1 MADRYQYT
9 YLETGCI
16 RVLRLVSLTPDIR
29 LQFEEV
35 SLDSNPV
42 YNALSYTWGE
52 PVFTKRVFI
61 DNAYL
66 DVTPSLHDCLQHLA
80 GYTGSRIW
88 IDALC
93 INQVD
98 DEEKSRQVQA
108 MARVYRQ
115 ATKVI
120 IWLGPSADGSDQAMK
135 GAETYGRA
143 AIDAGILNL
152 NAENMTSW
160 DDATEDTEVG
170 RIKAALVKLMAK
182 AADSEG
188 DANRVDER
196 FPRLAFA
203 KLSYRPYMTRVWVK
217 QEITLA
223 RDTHV
228 LCGTHSTAVECLH
241 ALVIFYSILQ
251 PWEIQEWRGGRST
264 RIPGPFSEQELMA
277 VESPWDLLK
286 TASASEALGFAL
298 LGRKTYRQKGPL
310 PLYQL
315 LQQSY
320 IRRSKDV
327 LCCKDPRD
335 KIWGLAGISS
345 DIDELGL
352 KVDYTSSVDVVY
364 EATARAL
371 LLQGNVD
378 MLRWARAAELK
389 SPSWVP
395 NWEVPVLMGWSEDSG
410 KPLFKATK
418 SKRQPESQ
426 DTHAAMPG
434 SIRLHGVLVDTIAD
448 LGSIWMADPDKTFDQ
463 GAFVQMIRDLV
474 TFLEKSRYPEDQ
486 QTDAAFRIPIADKE
500 FPESSPYFVR
510 ATKRS
515 EDQFSALISKE
526 MDSDMM
532 ATTYSYQS
540 CMSYN
545 YMARPILSKQGFVGL
560 APATAEPGDVIVLLF
575 GGSTPFILRPR
586 ASDQG
591 GYFVIGE
598 SYVYGIMDGEF
609 LDGGESS
616 VAFDLW

>member
-1 MADRYQYT
+1 MTDRYQYT

-16 RVLRLVSLTPDIR
+16 RLLRLVSVTPDIR

-61 DNAYL
+61 ENAFL

-80 GYTGSRIW
+80 GYTGTRIW

-98 DEEKSRQVQA
+98 HEEKSRQVQA

-120 IWLGPSADGSDQAMK
+120 IWLGPSADDSDQAMK

-143 AIDAGILNL
+143 AMDAGILNL
-152 NAENMTSW
+152 NAGNMTSW
-160 DDATEDTEVG
+160 DDAAEDTEIG
-170 RIKAALVKLMAK
+170 RTKDALLKLMAK

-203 KLSYRPYMTRVWVK
+203 KLTHRSYITRVWVK

-223 RDTHV
+223 RDTDV
-228 LCGTHSTAVECLH
+228 LCGTHTTTVECLH
-241 ALVIFYSILQ
+241 ALVLFYGILQ
-251 PWEIQEWRGGRST
+251 PWEIGEWRGGRST
-264 RIPGPFSEQELMA
+264 RIPGPFSEPELMA
-277 VESPWDLLK
+277 AESPWDLLK
-286 TASASEALGFAL
+286 TAGASDAFGFVL
-298 LGRKTYRQKGPL
+298 SGRRTYRQKGPL

-320 IRRSKDV
+320 IRRSKHV

-345 DIDELGL
+345 DMDELGL
-352 KVDYTSSVDVVY
+352 KVDYTSSVGVVY

-371 LLQGNVD
+371 FLQGNVD
-378 MLRWARAAELK
+378 MLKWARSGELK

-395 NWEVPVLMGWSEDSG
+395 NWEVPVLMGWSEDFG
-410 KPLFKATK
+410 KPLFNATK
-418 SKRQPESQ
+418 RHPKSQ
-426 DTHAAMPG
+426 DTRVATPG

-448 LGSIWMADPDKTFDQ
+448 LGSIWAADPDKSFDQ
-463 GAFVQMIRDLV
+463 SAFFDMTRELIK
-474 TFLEKSRYPEDQ
+474 FLEKSRYPEDQ
-486 QTDAAFRIPIADKE
+486 RTEAVFRIPIGDKE
-500 FPESSPYFVR
+500 LPESNPFFVR

-515 EDQFSALISKE
+515 EEQFSALISKA

-532 ATTYSYQS
+532 AATYSYQT
-540 CMSYN
+540 CMGYN

-560 APATAEPGDVIVLLF
+560 VPSTTEPGDVIVLLF

-586 ASDQG
+586 AGDQG
-591 GYFVIGE
+591 GYLVIGE

-609 LDGGESS
+609 PENEDSEF
-616 VAFDLW
+616 VFDLW